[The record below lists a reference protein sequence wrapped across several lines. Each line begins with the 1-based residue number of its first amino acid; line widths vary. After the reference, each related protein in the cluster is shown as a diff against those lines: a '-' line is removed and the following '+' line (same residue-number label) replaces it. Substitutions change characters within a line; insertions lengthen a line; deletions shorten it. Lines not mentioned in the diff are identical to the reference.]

1 MSWMSY
7 DPTAGIANNG
17 DGMTELSIGV
27 SPGLPLYQE
36 VKRRIFDVVRR
47 GDWKPGD
54 AIPSEKRLAE
64 RFGVSIGT
72 LRKAVDELVSENL
85 LVRRQGRGT
94 FVTTHNESRYIY
106 SFFHVLRHD
115 GHKEPPEVQ
124 LVSFDRV
131 KADAYAASM
140 LGVEVGASLFRIV
153 NLLKLGGMPVDVD
166 EIHLPASLFRGLTEK
181 RARERKITLYQ
192 LYQVDFGVTVLRT
205 EERMRAVK
213 ADATT
218 AALLAVA
225 RGDPLLKVI
234 RRALSFNDM
243 PVELRFSYIST
254 ARHEYNSEPVALA

>member
-1 MSWMSY
+1 MATMEVAV
-7 DPTAGIANNG
+7 TEIA
-17 DGMTELSIGV
+17 MGV
-27 SPGLPLYQE
+27 RADLPLYQE

-54 AIPSEKRLAE
+54 TIPSEKRLAE

-72 LRKAVDELVSENL
+72 LRKAVDELVGENL
-85 LVRRQGRGT
+85 LIRRQGRGT
-94 FVTTHNESRYIY
+94 FVATHDESRYVY

-124 LVSFDRV
+124 LVAFDRV

-140 LGVEVGASLFRIV
+140 LGLPAGAPLFRIV

-166 EIHLPASLFRGLTEK
+166 EIRVPAALFRGLTER
-181 RARERKITLYQ
+181 RARERKVTLYQ
-192 LYQVDFGVTVLRT
+192 LYQADFGVTVLRT

-213 ADATT
+213 ADAAT
-218 AALLAVA
+218 ASLLALA
-225 RGDPLLKVI
+225 KGEPLLKVI
-234 RRALSFNDM
+234 RRALSFNDK

-254 ARHEYNSEPVALA
+254 ARHEYNAEPVALA